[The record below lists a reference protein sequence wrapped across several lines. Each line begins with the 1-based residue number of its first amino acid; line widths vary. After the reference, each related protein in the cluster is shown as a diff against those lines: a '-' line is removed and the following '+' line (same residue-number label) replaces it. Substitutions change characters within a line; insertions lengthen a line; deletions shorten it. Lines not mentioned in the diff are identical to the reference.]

1 MSDTEKSVL
10 MKCVKCGHEEAVPEW
25 ILQELNEFDND
36 DAYQMICPECDVV
49 MLEKSKLK

>member
-1 MSDTEKSVL
+1 

-36 DAYQMICPECDVV
+36 DAARPAVLAIGIPEAAIVAPR
-49 MLEKSKLK
+49 